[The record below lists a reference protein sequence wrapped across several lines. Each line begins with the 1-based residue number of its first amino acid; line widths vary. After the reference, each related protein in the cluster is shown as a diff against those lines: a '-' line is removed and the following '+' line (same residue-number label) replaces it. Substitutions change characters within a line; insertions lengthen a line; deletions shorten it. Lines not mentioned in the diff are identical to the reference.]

1 MLALEINN
9 TFGNNI
15 DNHDFLGI
23 LPELYLLGVII
34 NSLIISIKALG
45 SNNNNIV
52 HKKTHVISGVI
63 NKILENLNVLLFV
76 WPFLYIDLHFGELI
90 GTICNLINNPAI
102 VEVEELS
109 FERSFSGLSYFA
121 LNNAVAVSAYILFF
135 KILVIL
141 TTSIILRSSV
151 RYLRHHNKQLTE
163 FITIILLV
171 MFFLIVLIS
180 AQDLLVA
187 LVSIIGFS
195 LNIYVLILSDSENQM
210 AREAAIKYYY
220 LSVFSSGLLAFGSW
234 ITYLLCLNTNFID
247 IAWSLQLWDFQE
259 HTILLIAMLYFI
271 IFGLFFKL
279 AAFPCH
285 LWAPAIYEGSPQVV
299 TALFILPVK
308 TAIIAFFFTLL
319 TYVFKDL
326 YFIWSFIVWFSSIF
340 SMLFGCVAALF
351 EKKARKF
358 IAYSSINQMGFLLI
372 GLTVGTFEGI
382 RASLIYLLIYV
393 LMNIGLFVILLNTY
407 NIYTN
412 RAILFLTDFTYLSK
426 NNWLSSLTII
436 ILLFSM
442 AGIPPLAGFY
452 GKYYLF
458 LNAFETSYYSLV
470 IIGMLTS
477 MVSTFYYLKII
488 KLLWFE
494 RQLVNIKFITVLNWS
509 TRNVLSLVEIF
520 LVLFFLW
527 NNFFFIEFGYITT
540 QCFHFSNQ
548 N

>member
-45 SNNNNIV
+45 SNNNKIV

-187 LVSIIGFS
+187 FVSIIGFS

-220 LSVFSSGLLAFGSW
+220 LSVFSSGLLAFGS
-234 ITYLLCLNTNFID
+234 
-247 IAWSLQLWDFQE
+247 
-259 HTILLIAMLYFI
+259 
-271 IFGLFFKL
+271 
-279 AAFPCH
+279 
-285 LWAPAIYEGSPQVV
+285 
-299 TALFILPVK
+299 
-308 TAIIAFFFTLL
+308 
-319 TYVFKDL
+319 
-326 YFIWSFIVWFSSIF
+326 
-340 SMLFGCVAALF
+340 
-351 EKKARKF
+351 
-358 IAYSSINQMGFLLI
+358 
-372 GLTVGTFEGI
+372 
-382 RASLIYLLIYV
+382 
-393 LMNIGLFVILLNTY
+393 
-407 NIYTN
+407 
-412 RAILFLTDFTYLSK
+412 
-426 NNWLSSLTII
+426 
-436 ILLFSM
+436 
-442 AGIPPLAGFY
+442 
-452 GKYYLF
+452 
-458 LNAFETSYYSLV
+458 
-470 IIGMLTS
+470 
-477 MVSTFYYLKII
+477 
-488 KLLWFE
+488 
-494 RQLVNIKFITVLNWS
+494 
-509 TRNVLSLVEIF
+509 
-520 LVLFFLW
+520 
-527 NNFFFIEFGYITT
+527 
-540 QCFHFSNQ
+540 
-548 N
+548 